1 MLPTPLLE
9 MHRRFRSVL
18 HLLAAG
24 VAILVAP
31 TGAHADELFVD
42 DFSVLDSTFGDASD
56 TVFVEDG
63 AIVRKMEPNYW
74 YRFFYE
80 GMTYDDCDIKVKVQ
94 IPSMT
99 QGKGTGVGIMFWGME
114 PTNCYVYQLNDYG
127 ELCVRQY
134 RTDRTLMPV
143 YYQKNEAIKTE
154 PGAWN
159 ELRVRLVGNFAT
171 FFINGKEITT
181 IKGHPPEGIS
191 LVGLFSET
199 GSVADVAKHSDL
211 KIVDPVDAPEAIAVP
226 IDESVLLADDF
237 ATFNPSFGASTE
249 KFFVE
254 NNELVMQLD
263 PSQWWRY
270 NYESDTFGDVDAS
283 LKVKLPDM
291 TAEEGTSIGLMFWT
305 NSINDMY
312 VFQLS
317 DSQTFSVLRYTG
329 GKYLYPVV
337 WQNSDAIKTDPD
349 EWNDLRVV
357 THGKHAILYI
367 NGQEVAKIKG
377 HPAEAGN
384 MVGVFCWTGANAGV
398 EARFSDLKVKPA
410 PASSGPVEQ
419 DVPGVLLSDD
429 FSEFDSGWGAES
441 GTFGVKE
448 GKMFVTL
455 EPGKG
460 LTKLYD
466 ADIFTGDTD
475 GTVKGVCNDNNNES
489 IADLGYIF
497 WANGY
502 DDFWSLDVYDNGGV
516 GVSHFVNGKWLSP
529 MRTKA
534 IPPEANFDPNGV
546 TTLRVVTEGRKAL
559 LYVNGV
565 QVGTVSGMP
574 PKEGTYLGVYV
585 GAGTAPFTGYVD
597 EIVVK
602 QKE

>member
-1 MLPTPLLE
+1 MLRN
-9 MHRRFRSVL
+9 HVSVL
-18 HLLAAG
+18 RFGRRGVLLLVACCSLLALP
-24 VAILVAP
+24 IDLR
-31 TGAHADELFVD
+31 ADELFID
-42 DFSVLDSTFGDASD
+42 DFSTLDSTFGDASD

-63 AIVRKMEPNYW
+63 ALVRKMEPGYW

-80 GMTYDDCDIKVKVQ
+80 SMIYEDCDITVKVQ
-94 IPSMT
+94 MPNLS
-99 QGKGTGVGIMFWGME
+99 QQKGTGVGVMFWGME
-114 PTNCYVYQLNDYG
+114 PTNCYVYQITDFG
-127 ELCVRQY
+127 ELCVRQF

-143 YYQKNEAIKTE
+143 YYQKNDALKTE
-154 PGAWN
+154 PGSWN
-159 ELRVRLVGNFAT
+159 ELRVRLVGNLAT

-181 IKGHPPEGIS
+181 IKGHPPDGGS

-211 KIVDPVDAPEAIAVP
+211 KIVDPVDAPAASA
-226 IDESVLLADDF
+226 DDADVLLADDF
-237 ATFNPSFGASTE
+237 STFNPSFGAPNE

-270 NYESDTFGDVDAS
+270 NYESDTFGDVDAN

-291 TAEEGTSIGLMFWT
+291 MAEEGTSIGLMFWT

-329 GKYLYPVV
+329 GKYLYPVM
-337 WQNSDAIKTDPD
+337 WRNSDAIKVDPD
-349 EWNDLRVV
+349 EWNELRVV
-357 THGKHAILYI
+357 THGKRATLYI

-384 MVGVFCWTGANAGV
+384 MVGVFCWTGANTGV

-410 PASSGPVEQ
+410 PTSTGPVEQ
-419 DVPGVLLSDD
+419 DEPGVLLSDD
-429 FSEFDSGWGAES
+429 FSDFDSGWGAES
-441 GTFGVKE
+441 GTFGVKD
-448 GKMFVTL
+448 GKMFITQ
-455 EPGKG
+455 EPGMG
-460 LTKLYD
+460 LTKLYE
-466 ADIFTGDTD
+466 ADLFTGDTD
-475 GTVKGVCNDNNNES
+475 GTVKVIGNDNNDDS
-489 IADLGYIF
+489 IADIGYIF

-516 GVSHFVNGKWLSP
+516 GVSHFVNKKWLSP

-546 TTLRVVTEGRKAL
+546 TTLRVVTEGRKAT